1 MESKISIVEKQKDS
15 ITFEIMNY
23 DNTLLRPL
31 VEEIQKDEQV
41 TESRYY
47 IKHPVIDN
55 PRVYV
60 RVKSGKPQAAVKR
73 SIKRLS
79 KVFENLSNELN
90 KELKK
95 NDGSN
100 TELSEI
106 NKKAKPTDN

>member
-1 MESKISIVEKQKDS
+1 MVFNYYMMDSKINIVDKQKDS

-31 VEEIQKDEQV
+31 VEEILKDEQV
-41 TESRYY
+41 TESRYF

-60 RVKSGKPQAAVKR
+60 KVKSGKPQAAVKR

-79 KVFENLSNELN
+79 KVFETLSSELN

-95 NDGSN
+95 IDQDSDAI
-100 TELSEI
+100 E
-106 NKKAKPTDN
+106 AKQN

>member
-1 MESKISIVEKQKDS
+1 MESKINIVDKQKDS

-31 VEEIQKDEQV
+31 VEEILKDEQV
-41 TESRYY
+41 TESRYF

-60 RVKSGKPQAAVKR
+60 KVKSGKPQAAVKR

-79 KVFENLSNELN
+79 KVFEGLSTELN

-95 NDGSN
+95 DTYPEENQG
-100 TELSEI
+100 
-106 NKKAKPTDN
+106 KAN

>member
-1 MESKISIVEKQKDS
+1 MDSKINIVDKQKDS

-31 VEEIQKDEQV
+31 VEEILKDEQV
-41 TESRYY
+41 TESRYF

-79 KVFENLSNELN
+79 RVFETLSSELN

-95 NDGSN
+95 IDDDE
-100 TELSEI
+100 TALE
-106 NKKAKPTDN
+106 AKQN

>member
-1 MESKISIVEKQKDS
+1 MMDSKINIVDKQKDS

-31 VEEIQKDEQV
+31 VEEILKDEQV
-41 TESRYY
+41 TESRYF

-79 KVFENLSNELN
+79 RVFETLSSELN

-95 NDGSN
+95 IDDDE
-100 TELSEI
+100 TALE
-106 NKKAKPTDN
+106 AKQN

>member
-1 MESKISIVEKQKDS
+1 MVFNYYMMDSKINIVDKQKDS

-31 VEEIQKDEQV
+31 VEEILKDEQV
-41 TESRYY
+41 TESRYF

-79 KVFENLSNELN
+79 RVFETLSSELN

-95 NDGSN
+95 IDDDE
-100 TELSEI
+100 TALE
-106 NKKAKPTDN
+106 AKQN